1 MRVLFLT
8 HRLPYAP
15 NRGDRIRAF
24 HIVRSLASR
33 VDLDLVSLV
42 HDSDELA
49 QVPRLEAM
57 GARVTALPVPR
68 FRNLAMGA
76 LHLAGSRP
84 LTHVLLDAPDLSG
97 TIRDIV
103 EQRPPDV
110 VLAFCSGMARFA
122 VEPPLSDFPLVVDLV
137 DVDSQKWLALSE
149 SSGWPKRWIYRR
161 EARHLER
168 FERHIASKAEAMFVV
183 NEREREALRTIA
195 PGHVVEV
202 LPNGVEDQ
210 PSVASA
216 APEERPRVVFCGV
229 MNYEPNIDAVVWFC
243 KTVWPA
249 IKANRPDAHFTIVG
263 SDPSASVRRLHS
275 SDRGIEV
282 TGTVDDVQ
290 PYLRQAAVAIAPLRT
305 ARGVQNKVLEALAS
319 GLPTVVTPAVF
330 DGLPVCA
337 RGGCTVASSAETYA
351 QRITTLLT
359 MSGRERRRLAAMA
372 DLRPLGWD
380 AQLDVLYDVLAAAG
394 ARRHAVAI

>member
-33 VDLDLVSLV
+33 VDLELVSLV

-57 GARVTALPVPR
+57 GARVTALHVPR
-68 FRNLAMGA
+68 VRNLAMGA
-76 LHLAGSRP
+76 LQLAGSRP
-84 LTHVLLDAPDLSG
+84 LTHILLDAPAMSR
-97 TIRDIV
+97 TVRDIV
-103 EQRPPDV
+103 AQRPPDV
-110 VLAFCSGMARFA
+110 VLAFCSGMARVA

-137 DVDSQKWLALSE
+137 DVDSQKWRALSE
-149 SSGWPKRWIYRR
+149 SSGWPKRWIYQR

-168 FERHIASKAEAMFVV
+168 FEHQLAARAEAMFVV
-183 NEREREALRTIA
+183 NERERETMRTIA
-195 PGHVVEV
+195 PGHSVEV
-202 LPNGVEDQ
+202 LPNGVADQ
-210 PSVASA
+210 PSLSSA
-216 APEERPRVVFCGV
+216 EPEERPRVVFCGV

-243 KTVWPA
+243 DAIWPA
-249 IKANRPDAHFTIVG
+249 IRARRPDAHFTIVG
-263 SDPSASVRRLHS
+263 SDPSPSVRRLHS
-275 SDRGIEV
+275 NERGIEV

-290 PYLRQAAVAIAPLRT
+290 PYLRHAALAIAPLRT

-330 DGLPVCA
+330 DGLPLCA
-337 RGGCTVASSAETYA
+337 RSGCAVAASADQYA
-351 QRITTLLT
+351 EDVVALLA
-359 MSGRERRRLAAMA
+359 MSGKERRRVAAKA
-372 DLRPLGWD
+372 DLRQLGWD
-380 AQLDVLYDVLAAAG
+380 AQLDVLYDTLSAAAG
-394 ARRHAVAI
+394 RQHAVAI